1 MNGSYNTITI
11 NSDRLWSDLEEVG
24 KIGFQEGRGV
34 NRPALSDADVA
45 AKHWLMDRM
54 REAGLEVRI
63 DAATN
68 VIGTHR
74 TNAGRPAKILVV
86 CSHLDTVPNGGRF
99 DGALGT
105 IAALECARVI
115 RENNIDLPWDLEVI
129 NFSDE
134 EAAYNAGTV
143 GSRAMIGQLKE
154 GEIFSSKAKG
164 LSTFAEEMKKM
175 QKDPTLI
182 GNAVRDPN
190 IFEAVLELHIEQGNR
205 LEAENIKIGAVT
217 GIVGIYRYIV
227 TVKGEPGHAGTT
239 PMNLRDDA
247 LVKAAPLF
255 TMLPQWVSEQNKE
268 MVGTIGQMTLEP
280 GATNVIPGVCE
291 SVVELR
297 SMNIQ
302 DMVAVRE
309 RLGQWAG
316 STPGVTIRPIL
327 EKASVA
333 LNPLLIDTIVRS
345 AEAEGLSSMRMPSG
359 AGHDTQSFAASVP
372 CGMIFVPCRNG
383 KSHCPEESIEPEQAA
398 DGCRVLLRTILE
410 LARQYEEGQEQ

>member
-1 MNGSYNTITI
+1 MSGSYHGITI
-11 NSDRLWSDLEEVG
+11 NSDRLWSDLLEVG
-24 KIGFQEGRGV
+24 RIGFQEGRGV
-34 NRPALSDADVA
+34 NRPALSDADVT

-54 REAGLEVRI
+54 REAGLDIRI

-74 TNAGRPAKILVV
+74 TKAGRPAKILVV
-86 CSHLDTVPNGGRF
+86 GSHLDTVPNGGRF

-154 GEIFSSKAKG
+154 GEIFNSKAKG
-164 LSTFAEEMKKM
+164 LSTFAKEMKKM
-175 QKDPTLI
+175 QKDPTQI

-247 LVKAAPLF
+247 LVKASPVF
-255 TMLPQWVSEQNKE
+255 TMLPRWVSEQNKE
-268 MVGTIGQMTLEP
+268 MVGTIGQLTLEP

-291 SVVELR
+291 FVVELR

-309 RLGQWAG
+309 RLEQWAG
-316 STPGVTIRPIL
+316 STRGVTIRPIL
-327 EKASVA
+327 EKGSVA
-333 LNPLLIDTIVRS
+333 LNQQLIDTIVRS

-372 CGMIFVPCRNG
+372 CGMIFVPCHNG

-410 LARQYEEGQEQ
+410 LARNKKEGSDR